1 MPHGLPIKDRALVQP
16 YFEVRGSE
24 IHGYG
29 AFARRAIPKGT
40 RLVEY
45 TGERITP
52 AEADRRVN
60 NQADDSHT
68 VFFTLNKRT
77 ILDAS
82 VNGNEA
88 RFINHSCDPNC
99 EALIERGHIYIEALC
114 DIAVGQ
120 ELTYDYQLEVDEPIT
135 KADRERFACRCG
147 SAKCRGTMI
156 MLNTRQRARQAS

>member
-1 MPHGLPIKDRALVQP
+1 MSHGLAIKDSALVQP
-16 YFEVRGSE
+16 YFQVRGSE

-40 RLVEY
+40 RIIEY
-45 TGERITP
+45 AGERITP

-60 NQADDSHT
+60 AKDDDSHT
-68 VFFTLNKRT
+68 VLFALTKRT

-82 VNGNEA
+82 VHGNEA

-120 ELTYDYQLEVDEPIT
+120 ELVYDYQIEIDGRIT
-135 KADRERFACRCG
+135 KAERERFACYCG

-156 MLNTRQRARQAS
+156 MLNRRQRTP